1 MTRDDD
7 RLGEHAPLAVDDE
20 VFAALGERARRLAL
34 YYLRW
39 RRRADVDELAD
50 VVTGWQ
56 RADRRG
62 MASRAERDRIRA
74 ALHDRHLPVLAE
86 AGLVDYD
93 GAGGCVSPAQLSEPV
108 RSLVDFAF
116 ESEWESGVPP

>member
-7 RLGEHAPLAVDDE
+7 RLGEHALLAVDHE

-34 YYLRW
+34 YYIRW
-39 RRRADVDELAD
+39 HRRVDVDELAD
-50 VVTGWQ
+50 VVTGWR

-62 MASRAERDRIRA
+62 MASRADRDGIRA
-74 ALHDRHLPVLAE
+74 ALLDRHLPVLAE

-93 GAGGCVSPAQLSEPV
+93 GSGGTVSAGRLSEPV
-108 RSLVDFAF
+108 RSLVDYAF
-116 ESEWESGVPP
+116 ESEWESGAPP